1 MTKYS
6 DEMKWACLDSEL
18 SAAESS
24 AMAESLPQEEWQK
37 LEGEMRL
44 EAGIA
49 EVLGTPA
56 ACLPGVWKAARNLIA
71 QADHERFKMERGGR
85 RYGRLALVAWSA
97 AAAMLLIG
105 VFGVLWGQPW
115 QKDAP
120 TEEAEFLFLR
130 QPDVPSLAA
139 LSQISGEVPDARA
152 FLEQKAIRVLF
163 DPMDVLEA
171 EGSPYR
177 LLGARE
183 DLFRGE
189 RIVQLL
195 FDHDGTPAKIVITQM
210 GGAAA
215 AEIGKA
221 LAGGNVRASRPV
233 GNVITA
239 VVGQTASRDL
249 LAFFE
254 DPEPEP
260 EMPLP
265 DRVDGAPDVASFEE
279 APPA

>member
-56 ACLPGVWKAARNLIA
+56 ACPPSVWKAARNLIG
-71 QADHERFKMERGGR
+71 QAGHERLKMDRRGR
-85 RYGRLALVAWSA
+85 TAFMACAA

-115 QKDAP
+115 QKNAP
-120 TEEAEFLFLR
+120 GEKAEFLFLR